1 MEKKMPTY
9 PEISE
14 LVISNFK
21 SIIYDYYMS
30 DDLREALIRILDK
43 LIELYGK
50 EHVAELLMTNS
61 DEEFHD
67 ITDEE
72 FEEVFK

>member
-1 MEKKMPTY
+1 MTTY

-43 LIELYGK
+43 LTELYGK
-50 EHVAELLMTNS
+50 ERVAELLMTNS

>member
-1 MEKKMPTY
+1 MKMPTY
-9 PEISE
+9 PEITE

-21 SIIYDYYMS
+21 SVLYDYCMS
-30 DDLREALIRILDK
+30 DDLREALLRILGK

-50 EHVAELLMTNS
+50 ERVAELLMSHS
-61 DEEFHD
+61 DEEFQE

>member
-1 MEKKMPTY
+1 MPTY
-9 PEISE
+9 PEITE

-21 SIIYDYYMS
+21 SALYNYCMS
-30 DDLREALIRILDK
+30 DDLREALLRILGK

-50 EHVAELLMTNS
+50 ERVAELLMS
-61 DEEFHD
+61 HSEEEFHD